1 MNCLSRGLGPDQLA
15 GLLGLTWPWYCSTSR
30 RCGCLLTLSLKRK
43 KIKQKTF
50 AYSRVFLY
58 VKVQKGSS
66 LNLLLILAGSAKV
79 ENGHVPK

>member
-43 KIKQKTF
+43 NKKERKAF
-50 AYSRVFLY
+50 VFVAASRRFV
-58 VKVQKGSS
+58 VVVV
-66 LNLLLILAGSAKV
+66 N
-79 ENGHVPK
+79 